1 MKTVFEWLINN
12 WHLVIVAIAVITV
25 IVVSVK
31 KFLELPTEKQIAKVK
46 ECLLAWVI
54 EAEKDFGDGTGQVKL
69 STVYG
74 LFVTSFPIL
83 KNFVS
88 LETFSKWVDDAL
100 VEMRKMLEENS
111 NLKDVVVKK

>member
-1 MKTVFEWLINN
+1 MKTMIEWLISN
-12 WHLVIVAIAVITV
+12 WQLIIVLIAVATV
-25 IVVSVK
+25 IVVGVK

-54 EAEKDFGDGTGQVKL
+54 EAERELGGGTGQVKL

-88 LETFSKWVDDAL
+88 LETFSKWVDEAL
-100 VEMRKMLEENS
+100 VEMRKMLEEND
-111 NLKDVVVKK
+111 NLKNVVIKK